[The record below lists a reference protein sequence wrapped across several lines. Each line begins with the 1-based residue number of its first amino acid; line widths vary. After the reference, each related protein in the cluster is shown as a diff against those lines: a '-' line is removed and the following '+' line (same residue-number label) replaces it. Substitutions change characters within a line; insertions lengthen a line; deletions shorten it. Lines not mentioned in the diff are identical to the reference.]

1 MSKFDYLTLLVGEDI
16 LLKEFNLILHQ
27 PRIRDISI
35 IGEENFFKMLS
46 FLFIEKENIINVLSE
61 KKTEQRLRQFTKI

>member
-35 IGEENFFKMLS
+35 IGEEKFFKMLS

-61 KKTEQRLRQFTKI
+61 KKDRAEVEAVYKD